1 MPVTG
6 RTVRDAIDDGMAAAG
21 IEESPTVKLEYE
33 GGIITNITSD
43 NNPALAW
50 PAEGIQSLSF
60 ISGAEAG

>member
-1 MPVTG
+1 
-6 RTVRDAIDDGMAAAG
+6 MAAAG